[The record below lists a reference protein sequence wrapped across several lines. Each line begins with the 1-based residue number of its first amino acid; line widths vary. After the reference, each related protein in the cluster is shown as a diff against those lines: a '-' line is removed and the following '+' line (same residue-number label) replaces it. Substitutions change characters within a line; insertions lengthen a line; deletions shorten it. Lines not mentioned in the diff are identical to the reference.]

1 MKQAGVLIAAGF
13 VLTACA
19 QQGGTANQAA
29 APAPEPTP
37 VPVQGQATYN
47 LNGGSMTV
55 VTEPA
60 PAVRRTSAAL
70 DLVESKTLLDVA
82 RQATLRVANA
92 DAGQNSVINAVALPT
107 TDVALRVEQI
117 LLGRLGNVFS
127 LAVKVNQVGNPARAF
142 PFTPEGA
149 QELAGKLGGAGI
161 RGYALDARTEYL
173 DLETTGG
180 TIENPVEQFSLSGK
194 VRARLIDISNGAVIR
209 QAVCVDKQQMGTLR
223 DIFVAEGKPVPQSEA
238 LAAVAAPVPAPAAA
252 QAASGTSRPASETSA
267 AALALIEKTGQG
279 EKSQKLEGESA
290 SAVPLP
296 EATATAEAT
305 PTPTVAEAEPAP
317 AATPEPTPTAEPAVQ
332 PAPAQETAVAAATP
346 VAEVPRQPIVI
357 TPPKPEPT
365 AQVATAQTD
374 APAPQSAAEADAQ
387 AEAGTIAAQAAA
399 AVTAASAANT
409 ATATVPEPTAATTVA
424 EPAVSA
430 PSQQVPTPQPTSVAV
445 ATPQP
450 TPVATPQPTA
460 EDRVQA
466 ALRQAAPSRAE
477 VVAQE
482 AAEQA
487 AQETPRNVPI
497 RRTGAFAGV
506 VQSALEESPDQR
518 VFQSQRRVT
527 VQGAGVKQKA
537 RLDLAT
543 LALAQATAPITYPGP
558 GESGRVSDGAAD
570 RLIRKCT
577 EELWQQIVP
586 K

>member
-1 MKQAGVLIAAGF
+1 M
-13 VLTACA
+13 
-19 QQGGTANQAA
+19 
-29 APAPEPTP
+29 
-37 VPVQGQATYN
+37 PVQGQTTYN

-82 RQATLRVANA
+82 RQATVRVANA

-194 VRARLIDISNGAVIR
+194 VRARLIDISTGVVLR

-238 LAAVAAPVPAPAAA
+238 LAAVAAPAPAPASA
-252 QAASGTSRPASETSA
+252 QAAPGTARPADETSA

-279 EKSQKLEGESA
+279 EKSQKLEGEAA
-290 SAVPLP
+290 STVPLP

-305 PTPTVAEAEPAP
+305 PAPTVAEAEPVP
-317 AATPEPTPTAEPAVQ
+317 APEPAPTVEPAVQ
-332 PAPAQETAVAAATP
+332 PDPAPETVVATATP
-346 VAEVPRQPIVI
+346 VAEAPRQPIVI
-357 TPPKPEPT
+357 TPPKPEPAT
-365 AQVATAQTD
+365 QVAAAQPD
-374 APAPQSAAEADAQ
+374 APAAQSPAEADAQ

-399 AVTAASAANT
+399 AVAAARPATAAT
-409 ATATVPEPTAATTVA
+409 PEPTAATTVA
-424 EPAVSA
+424 EPAVPA
-430 PSQQVPTPQPTSVAV
+430 ASQQIPTPQPTAVAV

-477 VVAQE
+477 VAAQQQ
-482 AAEQA
+482 AEQA

-558 GESGRVSDGAAD
+558 GKSGRVSDGAAE